1 MSLVVYL
8 DLDRTLFRTS
18 EFGPQKWPLLEKMYP
33 QINGES
39 EHARQSQFYV
49 RNGDSYAY
57 DFSAHLES
65 LELDL
70 GEVYDILNKSALA
83 DGRLEYDGVADL
95 VSWIRQRGEVK
106 VLTYGVDE
114 YQRLK
119 ASLCPSLKGVEIITT
134 LRPKAEYLADKGDV
148 WLVDDK
154 YLADE
159 LPSNVRFIQALLE
172 GQNDEVGDWPK
183 ATRLAEVIDM
193 FKSAT

>member
-65 LELDL
+65 LELDP
-70 GEVYDILNKSALA
+70 GEVYDILIKSALA

-95 VSWIRQRGEVK
+95 VSWIRQRGEVS

-134 LRPKAEYLADKGDV
+134 LRPKAEYLADRGDV

-154 YLADE
+154 DLADE
-159 LPSNVRFIQALLE
+159 LPSNVRFIWALLE
-172 GQNDEVGDWPK
+172 GQDSRGVELGVARSIADVQEVL
-183 ATRLAEVIDM
+183 RV
-193 FKSAT
+193 S